1 MTLIGKYSIT
11 LPNDANNV
19 VLPHLIRKSEY
30 IVTVRGFTQYGE
42 GRILEYNFTT
52 LGNVL
57 CHFFLYIIT
66 VISLQLYS
74 VNSYELK
81 YNNIAETF
89 CPPCF
94 SKVSLYDKIP
104 NLSILR
110 YLRRYIKKMEIPFLL
125 CNFLEIL
132 KRNNDIELPSKFF
145 LPRKL

>member
-1 MTLIGKYSIT
+1 VTLIGKYSIT
-11 LPNDANNV
+11 LPTDANNV

-57 CHFFLYIIT
+57 RHFFLYIII

-89 CPPCF
+89 AQSVF
-94 SKVSLYDKIP
+94 
-104 NLSILR
+104 LR
-110 YLRRYIKKMEIPFLL
+110 FQYMIKSRICQF
-125 CNFLEIL
+125 
-132 KRNNDIELPSKFF
+132 
-145 LPRKL
+145 